1 MRRANRLRSVLGV
14 VPAYLWF
21 VLLLLVPLAYIVIIS
36 FCTPLAGWGFSF
48 DFSLANYQRLAD
60 SLYAGIFAQSFVV
73 AAYTTLLTLAIG
85 YPFAYFLSRV
95 SRRWRMLLLIAVE
108 LPFFVSSVIRIYG
121 WNILLQSKGV
131 INTFLLAI
139 GVIDEPLS
147 MLYTN
152 GAVVVGTVYTLLPL
166 MILPLYNSIEKIDPN
181 YVAAARDLGA
191 NARQAFLT
199 VTVRGSVPGIVSGC
213 LMVFVPSI
221 GLFYISDM
229 LGGSNAVLLGN
240 LIKSQFTESHNW
252 PFGSAL
258 AVVMCVVT
266 LALIALGRRVS
277 KTDEIG
283 VI

>member
-1 MRRANRLRSVLGV
+1 MKRLRSVLGV
-14 VPAYLWF
+14 IPAYLWF
-21 VLLLLVPLAYIVIIS
+21 ILLLIVPLAYILVVS
-36 FCTPLAGWGFSF
+36 FCTTQSGWGFSF
-48 DFSLANYQRLAD
+48 TFTLDNYERLATPQY
-60 SLYAGIFAQSFVV
+60 LRIFGESFLT
-73 AAYTTLLTLAIG
+73 AAYTTILTLGIG

-95 SRRWRMLLLIAVE
+95 DRRWRMLLLIAVE

-121 WNILLQSKGV
+121 WNILLQNKGV
-131 INTFLLAI
+131 INSLLLAL
-139 GVIDEPLS
+139 GVIKEPLS
-147 MLYTN
+147 LLYTN

-191 NARQAFLT
+191 DARQAFFT
-199 VTVRGSVPGIVSGC
+199 VTVRGSLPGIISGC

-240 LIKSQFTESHNW
+240 LIKTQFTESHNW

-277 KTDEIG
+277 KSDEIG